1 MCKIQFDSDV
11 KAMKIKLNGSGWFPQ
26 VTSFY
31 LPLIGHNLLLVYY
44 RFIKVT
50 FTNAAFITLG
60 AKCYYRKDLYYA
72 WFQNLITD
80 GTFITL
86 AWVKM
91 LLQKRPLLRL
101 GPVIT
106 LVPSTPVRL
115 ARWKW
120 KCRNDGKVF
129 FMRVMIL
136 SILFEKRGPAA
147 CGSTWVLNILTLF
160 QWSVRVHT
168 MKMFFCFSNTL
179 LKCAYCIPWTWERR
193 VTISMFSFN
202 NFQLLK
208 SRNRE
213 ANSHLGKKLRP

>member
-86 AWVKM
+86 AWVKIN
-91 LLQKRPLLRL
+91 
-101 GPVIT
+101 VIT
-106 LVPSTPVRL
+106 NETFVTLGSSYYT
-115 ARWKW
+115 
-120 KCRNDGKVF
+120 CTFYTGK
-129 FMRVMIL
+129 I
-136 SILFEKRGPAA
+136 
-147 CGSTWVLNILTLF
+147 GSLEMEMS
-160 QWSVRVHT
+160 Q
-168 MKMFFCFSNTL
+168 
-179 LKCAYCIPWTWERR
+179 
-193 VTISMFSFN
+193 
-202 NFQLLK
+202 
-208 SRNRE
+208 
-213 ANSHLGKKLRP
+213 

>member
-1 MCKIQFDSDV
+1 MAVACFRRSRDFCCWYITGLS
-11 KAMKIKLNGSGWFPQ
+11 
-26 VTSFY
+26 
-31 LPLIGHNLLLVYY
+31 
-44 RFIKVT
+44 IKVT
-50 FTNAAFITLG
+50 FINTAFITPG
-60 AKCYYRKDLYYA
+60 SKCYYRKDLYYA
-72 WFQNLITD
+72 WFKNLITD

-91 LLQKRPLLRL
+91 LFQMRPLLRL

-115 ARWKW
+115 VRWKW
-120 KCRNDGKVF
+120 KRRNDGKVF
-129 FMRVMIL
+129 FMRVIL
-136 SILFEKRGPAA
+136 SMLFEKRRPAA

-160 QWSVRVHT
+160 QWSVRVYT

-179 LKCAYCIPWTWERR
+179 LKSAYCIPWTWERR

-202 NFQLLK
+202 NFQHLK

>member
-11 KAMKIKLNGSGWFPQ
+11 KAMKIELNGSGWFPH
-26 VTSFY
+26 
-31 LPLIGHNLLLVYY
+31 GHNLLLVYY

-91 LLQKRPLLRL
+91 FLQMRPLLRL

-106 LVPSTPVRL
+106 LVPSAPVRL
-115 ARWKW
+115 VLWKW
-120 KCRNDGKVF
+120 KCRNYGEF
-129 FMRVMIL
+129 
-136 SILFEKRGPAA
+136 
-147 CGSTWVLNILTLF
+147 
-160 QWSVRVHT
+160 
-168 MKMFFCFSNTL
+168 L
-179 LKCAYCIPWTWERR
+179 LCAR
-193 VTISMFSFN
+193 
-202 NFQLLK
+202 
-208 SRNRE
+208 
-213 ANSHLGKKLRP
+213 